1 MELEQQIEQQR
12 VKHIVSS
19 YQLEGEDAIA
29 FHQYLKDLLAIY
41 PSPVIELAL
50 VEVLVDGWLRLP
62 MLRGCEFLTRT
73 HDRIVSWQE
82 HSITSSIA
90 PEEFLQITGLDP
102 TPVFGRSNTP
112 IAAAIG
118 FGIS

>member
-1 MELEQQIEQQR
+1 MELKQQIEQQR
-12 VKHIVSS
+12 VKHIISS
-19 YQLEGEDAIA
+19 YQLEGEDTIG
-29 FHQYLKDLLAIY
+29 FHQYLNDLLATY

-62 MLRGCEFLTRT
+62 MLRGCEFLTRA

-82 HSITSSIA
+82 HTLTSSIA

-102 TPVFGRSNTP
+102 APVFGCSKNP